1 MSWDKSLCIGATY
14 DATDPSIT
22 HHIID
27 RPRVDKQVVGRWVRW
42 GDPAQNSHPRAVPQ
56 APEPEVGPL
65 CLAQVLPAAPVGF

>member
-27 RPRVDKQVVGRWVRW
+27 RPRVDKQVVGRWVR
-42 GDPAQNSHPRAVPQ
+42 PS
-56 APEPEVGPL
+56 PEQPSQS
-65 CLAQVLPAAPVGF
+65 CPVGSRA